1 MLFLPQA
8 VSLSQASVYLGQA
21 CTSIAPLGMG
31 AVQSVFAEANGQSPA
46 LMDGNVFTMPSV
58 FSASARMAQLDAEGE
73 VKGEGGGRPTGGK
86 SPADRTLLILGD
98 EGDWDSF
105 LKFRQQ
111 LFRCN
116 PNKLA
121 AVSATYDQLESGELP
136 AIETGSVIVYPFFP
150 HAYWD
155 SHIENGTYEGVY
167 GNVEFYNKF
176 RVLWNKINVRL
187 NDFYSD
193 RKLYFMNHPLRI
205 SVDRDKELTKT
216 ILAKAG
222 IDVAAPIHTRSHEE
236 ILDMVNREGKK
247 LYLKVRYGS
256 MGKGI
261 TYMEKGKWS
270 TNFRFEG
277 GRIVS
282 MRSDHGWTFIDI
294 TDNVDFLKELL
305 TKDIVVE
312 EAIDSPVIADRKF
325 DLRFYVCLGSVLY
338 IYARTNDEDAVT
350 TNISQGGRG
359 KDPRFL
365 KKIPPQIVKKAARV
379 AVKATE
385 MMGLEFA
392 GVDIMVDKGM
402 KRAYVIELNAFPGF
416 PPMQAYPRFNLS
428 RRIIK
433 SIEDHQFQG

>member
-1 MLFLPQA
+1 MGKLAMGPNLFADTYVEVSGTYDLIGSANALPKSSTLFLPNVPGSENCPVNDA
-8 VSLSQASVYLGQA
+8 PGSVGKRH
-21 CTSIAPLGMG
+21 S
-31 AVQSVFAEANGQSPA
+31 SSP
-46 LMDGNVFTMPSV
+46 P
-58 FSASARMAQLDAEGE
+58 R
-73 VKGEGGGRPTGGK
+73 
-86 SPADRTLLILGD
+86 ADRTLLILGD
-98 EGDWDSF
+98 EKDWDSF
-105 LKFRQQ
+105 KKFRRQ

-136 AIETGSVIVYPFFP
+136 MIETGSIIIYPFFP

-155 SHIENGTYEGVY
+155 KHIENGTYEGVY

-176 RVLWNKINVRL
+176 RALWDKIKARL
-187 NDFYSD
+187 YEFYSD
-193 RKLYFMNHPLRI
+193 KRLYFINHPLRI

-216 ILAKAG
+216 MLAGAG
-222 IDVAAPIHTRSHEE
+222 IDVAAPIFTRRLED
-236 ILDMVNREGKK
+236 ILDLVEGAGEK

-261 TYMEKGKWS
+261 TYMERGRWL
-270 TNFRFEG
+270 TNFRFEE

-294 TDNVDFLKELL
+294 TGNVDFLRELL

-312 EAIDSPVIADRKF
+312 KALGCPIIDGQKF

-338 IYARTNDEDAVT
+338 IYARTNAEDAVT
-350 TNISQGGRG
+350 TNISQGGKGR
-359 KDPRFL
+359 DPRFL
-365 KKIPPQIVKKAARV
+365 KHIPRNIVKKAMRV

-385 MMGLEFA
+385 MIGLEFA
-392 GVDIMVDKGM
+392 GVDIMIDEEM
-402 KRAYVIELNAFPGF
+402 KSVYVIELNAFPGF
-416 PPMQAYPRFNLS
+416 PPMQTYPTFNLS

-433 SIEDHQFQG
+433 RIENHQFQGE